1 MNKAITLFLLAV
13 LSPAF
18 IFAQT
23 GKLKGTVKDSIGN
36 PIEAATIFLKETGT
50 GATSDAHGNYLI
62 ENIAPGNYSLAVSII
77 GYNSVSVTYTIK
89 ANETSVLNFT
99 LSPQAHMLNELTVM
113 GTPSVNGMGH
123 LKEAQDGIIYSG
135 KKTEVLVLD
144 SMDANTAQNNPREV
158 LGRIPGSNYSETE
171 GGGFP
176 SNGIALRGLRPT
188 QSIEMQTRQDGYN
201 IAADLYG
208 YPETYY
214 MPPLEALDRIEVI
227 RGESSL
233 QWGPQFG
240 GVINFII
247 KDPPADK
254 PFQFTVQ
261 LTGGSYEFF
270 DAYISMGGTYKK
282 FSYYM
287 YCQPKYSLGFRPNSD
302 VSQVSAFARVEYKFS
317 KKFKLGAEYT
327 LLRNRIHMAGGLDDA
342 EFDQNPDQ
350 SVRARNW
357 LKSPWNI
364 GALTGLWN
372 ISDKTLL
379 SFKSALNISARDLV
393 WRNEDGGI
401 QTLDTI
407 NPATNSYSPRE
418 VEHEGFTSVTTEVR
432 VLTHYNILGVEQTL
446 AVGIRYFQ
454 GYMSRQE
461 GGPGSTGSDFNLNL
475 YGGNYANNL
484 NFSTINIAPFVE
496 NTFHIGKI
504 VSITPG
510 FRFEYIESTAK
521 GYITDPNTSA
531 IVNVDLRQYWEIPLA
546 GCGIQIKTTPTTNVY
561 ANFSQCYEPTN
572 YSNLTPLGSTSVID
586 PNLKDVS
593 GFNSDLGWRGNISN
607 ILNFDVGAF
616 YMPFNK
622 EIGIETLNNSQGNP
636 YTYVTNV
643 GNALHTGLET
653 YVEVN
658 PFKNSSKY
666 KGWGRISVFNSY
678 SFDHSYYTSGPF
690 KGNVEEMAPLNIERA
705 GLNYGYKI
713 FSTTFIFSYS
723 SKSFADANNTVYS
736 PDATVGI
743 IPAYWVLDWSSSFHI
758 KNYNIKLGIS
768 NLTGTKYFNLR
779 TDEYPGPGIIPAPP
793 RSIYIGFGA
802 KF

>member
-1 MNKAITLFLLAV
+1 MHKVILLFLLILLV
-13 LSPAF
+13 PILVFS
-18 IFAQT
+18 QT
-23 GKLKGTVKDSIGN
+23 GKLKGTVRDSTGS
-36 PIEAATIFLKETGT
+36 PIEAANIFIQELKT
-50 GATSDAHGNYLI
+50 GATADAHGNYLL
-62 ENIAPGNYSLAVSII
+62 ENIPVGNYSVVVTMV
-77 GYNSVSVTYTIK
+77 GYNPASTQVVIK
-89 ANETSVLNFT
+89 ANETALLNMA
-99 LSPQAHMLNELTVM
+99 LSSRVNMLKELTVM
-113 GTPSVNGMGH
+113 GSPSVNGMGY

-135 KKTEVLVLD
+135 KKTEVLKLD

-188 QSIEMQTRQDGYN
+188 QSIEMQTRQNGYN

-270 DAYISMGGTYKK
+270 DAYMSIGGTYKK
-282 FSYYM
+282 FSYFVYA
-287 YCQPKYSLGFRPNSD
+287 QPKYSLGFRPNSD
-302 VSQVSAFARVEYKFS
+302 VSQVSAFARVEYRFN

-342 EFDQNPDQ
+342 EFEQNPDQ

-364 GALTGLWN
+364 AALTGLWN
-372 ISDKTLL
+372 ISDKTQL
-379 SFKSALNISARDLV
+379 SFKSALNLSARDLV

-401 QTLDTI
+401 QTPDTI
-407 NPATNSYSPRE
+407 NPATNQYMPRE

-446 AVGIRYFQ
+446 AAGVRYFQ
-454 GYMSRQE
+454 GAMSRQE

-484 NFSTINIAPFVE
+484 NFTTFNIAPFIE

-504 VSITPG
+504 VSVTPG

-521 GYITDPNTSA
+521 GYITDPNTGE
-531 IVNVDLRQYWEIPLA
+531 IVNVGLKQYWEIPLA
-546 GCGIQIKTTPTTNVY
+546 GCGVQIKTTTTTNVY

-586 PNLKDVS
+586 PHLKDVS

-607 ILNFDVGAF
+607 ILNFDIGGF

-622 EIGIETLNNSQGNP
+622 EIGIVGLTNSLGNP

-643 GNALHTGLET
+643 GNALHAGLET

-658 PFKNSSKY
+658 PFKNSSRY
-666 KGWGRISVFNSY
+666 KGWGRISIFNSY
-678 SFDHSYYTSGPF
+678 AFDHSSYTSGPY
-690 KGNVEEMAPLNIERA
+690 KGNMEEMAPLHIERA
-705 GLNYGYKI
+705 GLNYSYKI

-723 SKSFADANNTVYS
+723 SKSFSDATNTVYS
-736 PDATVGI
+736 PDATIGV
-743 IPAYWVLDWSSSFHI
+743 IPAYFVLDWSGSFHI

-768 NLTGTKYFNLR
+768 NVTNNHYFNLR

-793 RSIYIGFGA
+793 RSIYVGFGA

>member
-77 GYNSVSVTYTIK
+77 GYNSVLVTYAIK

>member
-62 ENIAPGNYSLAVSII
+62 ENIAPGNYSLAVRII